1 MTDTGYKCTG
11 KPLHVSDIV
20 AERHMD
26 TSGGQVNF
34 DLTYWKITQ
43 HDGAFWRC
51 SCGPESTEIKLDAD
65 LDIHFSI
72 ADAIDLQA
80 SEVQIVAPPVDANN
94 QKKESWLFAKITIA
108 ALLLYILLRVCTPF
122 LIAANIVAVLCAVL
136 AAITIKLHGGIH
148 DEKF

>member
-1 MTDTGYKCTG
+1 M
-11 KPLHVSDIV
+11 
-20 AERHMD
+20 
-26 TSGGQVNF
+26 
-34 DLTYWKITQ
+34 
-43 HDGAFWRC
+43 
-51 SCGPESTEIKLDAD
+51 
-65 LDIHFSI
+65 
-72 ADAIDLQA
+72 
-80 SEVQIVAPPVDANN
+80 QIVAPPVDANN

>member
-1 MTDTGYKCTG
+1 MTDTGYKCAG

-26 TSGGQVNF
+26 TSSGQVDF

-43 HDGAFWRC
+43 HDGAFWRS
-51 SCGPESTEIKLDAD
+51 SCGKDSTEIKLDAD

-80 SEVQIVAPPVDANN
+80 SEVQIVAPPVNTN
-94 QKKESWLFAKITIA
+94 SQKKKSWLLAKTTIA
-108 ALLLYILLRVCTPF
+108 TLLLYILLRVCTPF
-122 LIAANIVAVLCAVL
+122 LIAANIAAVLCAVL